1 MADKAVKS
9 LIEMDAESAKKAHH
23 NAKAKGHKHG
33 VGSALIHPPRSRAK
47 ANGAITAPIHL
58 DSLSKGDTL
67 DSVLHHLGIN
77 NLSGADG
84 RPMRFGAVCL
94 THGEAVLCRTRH
106 DATFGAVFTSG
117 YDGRTPKQKA
127 QSKTAPVAWCKGC
140 VSSHK
145 ASV

>member
-1 MADKAVKS
+1 MSEKIVKP
-9 LIEMDAESAKKAHH
+9 LIEMDAESAKKAYH
-23 NAKAKGHKHG
+23 NARSRKAKYG

-47 ANGAITAPIHL
+47 ANGAITASIRI

-67 DSVLHHLGIN
+67 GSVLHHLGIN

-84 RPMRFGAVCL
+84 RPMHFGAVCL

-140 VSSHK
+140 VSAHK